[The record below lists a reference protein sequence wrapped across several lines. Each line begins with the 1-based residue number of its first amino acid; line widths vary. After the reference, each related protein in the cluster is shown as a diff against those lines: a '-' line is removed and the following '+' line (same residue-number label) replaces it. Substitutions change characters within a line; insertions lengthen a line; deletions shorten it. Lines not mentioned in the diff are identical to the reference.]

1 RGEAGKDSINMF
13 YEMVTSLSGA
23 QPPVV
28 MVISCRN
35 KNLNFIHVR
44 HSGLYWVVSTKDNP
58 SPFTIIE
65 FLNRLAALTKDYCG
79 SLSEKSVRM
88 NFALIYELLDEMVD
102 YGYIQTT
109 STDILKNF
117 IQTEAVTSKPFSLF
131 DLSNVGL
138 FGAETQQSK
147 VAPSAAASRPIVAS
161 HGEQGGKNEIF
172 VDVVERLSVVIG
184 SNGVLMKADVEG
196 EIRVKCYLPTC
207 SEMRIGLNEEFSIG
221 KSQLRGYGAA
231 VRVDECSFHQAVK
244 LDEFDTYRILK
255 VCPSQGEQTLMQYQL
270 SDELPCAPP
279 FRLFPTVEK
288 DYGSR
293 LLIFLKLRCDL
304 PPKRYVNDCR
314 YKCLRHCACP
324 KGFLKLTFVG
334 ISQTVARALLL
345 FSLSQ
350 ELSSPEQSAEL
361 QPRSKAVLWTIPRFP
376 GGAQL
381 SAVFK
386 VEVPRLSSTSLL
398 EVGPISMSFELP
410 KYTCTGLQVRFLR
423 LSPTQPGLSQRWVRY
438 VTHSDSYT
446 IRI

>member
-1 RGEAGKDSINMF
+1 MISQVFVLSSKGDHLIYKDFRGEADKDAISVF
-13 YEMVTSLSGA
+13 FEMVTALSGD

-28 MVISCRN
+28 MSH
-35 KNLNFIHVR
+35 KDLNFIHVR
-44 HSGLYWVVSTKDNP
+44 QGGLYWVASTKTNA

-79 SLSEKSVRM
+79 SLCEKSVRM

-109 STDILKNF
+109 SSDILKNF

-147 VAPSAAASRPIVAS
+147 VAPSTAATRPIMS
-161 HGEQGGKNEIF
+161 HRSEQGGKNEIF

-221 KSQLRGYGAA
+221 RSQLRGYGTA

-255 VCPSQGEQTLMQYQL
+255 VCPSQGEQILMQYQL

-304 PPKRYVNDCR
+304 PPKSTALNVSVTVPV
-314 YKCLRHCACP
+314 P
-324 KGFLKLTFVG
+324 KGSL
-334 ISQTVARALLL
+334 
-345 FSLSQ
+345 SLSQ
-350 ELSSPEQSAEL
+350 ELSSPDQTAEL
-361 QPRSKAVLWTIPRFP
+361 QLKNKAILWSIPRFP

-381 SAVFK
+381 SALFK
-386 VEVPRLSSTSLL
+386 VEVPGLSSASLL
-398 EVGPISMSFELP
+398 EVGPVSMSFELP
-410 KYTCTGLQVRFLR
+410 KQTCTGLQIRFLR
-423 LSPTQPGLSQRWVRY
+423 LSPTQPGMSQRWVRY

>member
-1 RGEAGKDSINMF
+1 MISQVFILSSKGDYLIYKDFRGEAGKDSISVF
-13 YEMVTSLSGA
+13 YEMVTALSGD

-28 MVISCRN
+28 MTH
-35 KNLNFIHVR
+35 KDLHFIHVKQG
-44 HSGLYWVVSTKDNP
+44 GLYWVASTKVNP

-117 IQTEAVTSKPFSLF
+117 IQTEAVSSKPFSLF

-147 VAPSAAASRPIVAS
+147 VAPSAAATRPIMS
-161 HGEQGGKNEIF
+161 GRGEQGGKNEIF
-172 VDVVERLSVVIG
+172 VDVIERLSVVIG
-184 SNGVLMKADVEG
+184 SNGMLMKADIEG
-196 EIRVKCYLPTC
+196 EIRVKCYLPSC

-231 VRVDECSFHQAVK
+231 VHVDECSFHQAVK
-244 LDEFDTYRILK
+244 LDEFDSFRILK
-255 VCPSQGEQTLMQYQL
+255 VCPSQGEQTVMQYQL
-270 SDELPCAPP
+270 CDNLPCAPP
-279 FRLFPTVEK
+279 FRLFPTLER
-288 DYGSR
+288 DYGNR
-293 LLIFLKLRCDL
+293 LLIYLKLRCDL
-304 PPKRYVNDCR
+304 PPKSSALNVSITVPV
-314 YKCLRHCACP
+314 P
-324 KGFLKLTFVG
+324 KGSL
-334 ISQTVARALLL
+334 
-345 FSLSQ
+345 SLSQ
-350 ELSSPEQSAEL
+350 ELSSPDQSAEL
-361 QPRSKAVLWTIPRFP
+361 QPKNKAILWEIPRFP

-381 SAVFK
+381 SALFK
-386 VEVPRLSSTSLL
+386 VEVPGLSSASLL
-398 EVGPISMSFELP
+398 EVGPVSMSFELP
-410 KYTCTGLQVRFLR
+410 KYTCTGLQIRFLR
-423 LSPTQPGLSQRWVRY
+423 LTPTQPGLSQRWVRY

>member
-1 RGEAGKDSINMF
+1 MISQVFILSSKGDHLIYKDYRGEADKDAVSIF
-13 YEMVTSLSGA
+13 YEMVTALSGD

-28 MVISCRN
+28 MSH
-35 KNLNFIHVR
+35 KDLNFIHVR
-44 HSGLYWVVSTKDNP
+44 QGGLYWVASTKTDA

-79 SLSEKSVRM
+79 SLCEKSVRM

-147 VAPSAAASRPIVAS
+147 VAPSAAATRPIMS
-161 HGEQGGKNEIF
+161 HRSEQVGPVVRLVRMINGIF
-172 VDVVERLSVVIG
+172 LHLEQHY
-184 SNGVLMKADVEG
+184 
-196 EIRVKCYLPTC
+196 VKICLFFLLHFFC
-207 SEMRIGLNEEFSIG
+207 VEMRIGLNEEFSIG
-221 KSQLRGYGAA
+221 KSQLRGYGMA

-288 DYGSR
+288 DYGNR

-304 PPKRYVNDCR
+304 PPKSTALNVSVTVPV
-314 YKCLRHCACP
+314 P
-324 KGFLKLTFVG
+324 KSSL
-334 ISQTVARALLL
+334 
-345 FSLSQ
+345 SLSQ
-350 ELSSPEQSAEL
+350 ELSSPDQTADL
-361 QPRSKAVLWTIPRFP
+361 QLKNKAILWSIPRFP

-381 SAVFK
+381 SALFK
-386 VEVPRLSSTSLL
+386 VEVPGLSSASLL
-398 EVGPISMSFELP
+398 EVGPVSMSFELP
-410 KYTCTGLQVRFLR
+410 KHTCTGLQIRFLR
-423 LSPTQPGLSQRWVRY
+423 LSPTHPGLSQRWVRY

>member
-1 RGEAGKDSINMF
+1 MISQVFILSSKGDHLIYKDYRGEADKDAVSIF
-13 YEMVTSLSGA
+13 YEMVTALSGD

-28 MVISCRN
+28 MSH
-35 KNLNFIHVR
+35 KDLNFIHVR
-44 HSGLYWVVSTKDNP
+44 QGGLYWVASTKTDA

-79 SLSEKSVRM
+79 SLCEKSVRM

-147 VAPSAAASRPIVAS
+147 VAPSAAATRPIMS
-161 HGEQGGKNEIF
+161 HRSEQGGKNEIF
-172 VDVVERLSVVIG
+172 VDVVERISVVIG

-221 KSQLRGYGAA
+221 KSQLRGYGMA

-288 DYGSR
+288 DYGNR

-304 PPKRYVNDCR
+304 PPKSTALNVSVTVPV
-314 YKCLRHCACP
+314 P
-324 KGFLKLTFVG
+324 KSSL
-334 ISQTVARALLL
+334 
-345 FSLSQ
+345 SLSQ
-350 ELSSPEQSAEL
+350 ELSSPDQTADL
-361 QPRSKAVLWTIPRFP
+361 QLKNKAILWSIPRFP

-381 SAVFK
+381 SALFK
-386 VEVPRLSSTSLL
+386 VEVPGLSSASLL
-398 EVGPISMSFELP
+398 EVGPVSMSFELP
-410 KYTCTGLQVRFLR
+410 KHTCTGLQIRFLR
-423 LSPTQPGLSQRWVRY
+423 LSPTHPGLSQRWVRY

>member
-1 RGEAGKDSINMF
+1 MISQVFILSSQGDHLIYKDFRGEAGKDSINMF

-28 MVISCRN
+28 MRN

-293 LLIFLKLRCDL
+293 YSNDMWLIFIGRIVAINVSVTV
-304 PPKRYVNDCR
+304 PV
-314 YKCLRHCACP
+314 P
-324 KGFLKLTFVG
+324 KGSL
-334 ISQTVARALLL
+334 
-345 FSLSQ
+345 SLSQ

-386 VEVPRLSSTSLL
+386 VEVPRLSSASLL